1 MVRWR
6 MGSDGHIVKII
17 RKQIAEDPVFNDEY
31 KKGNKYEGAFVSF
44 TSWKKECIKY
54 LVWSKPL

>member
-1 MVRWR
+1 

-44 TSWKKECIKY
+44 TS
-54 LVWSKPL
+54 